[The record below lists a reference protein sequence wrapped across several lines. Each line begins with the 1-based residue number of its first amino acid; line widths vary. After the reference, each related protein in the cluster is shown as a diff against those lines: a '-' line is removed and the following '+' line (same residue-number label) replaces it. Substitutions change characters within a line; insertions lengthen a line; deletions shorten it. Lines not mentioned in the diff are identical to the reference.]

1 MSREYYIFVST
12 IIYLLLLIDPCYS
25 VNKIP
30 VSGIV
35 KSIEGAL
42 LPDAQL
48 SLVRQK
54 KSVTTNRFG
63 EFDFGKVFPN
73 DTLVVAIYGFQQQ
86 TLSPDREMEIKLYPK
101 SQIQDLIN
109 GARNG
114 TTIMIPSGVHYVY
127 PDFNIDST
135 VGMAINYKSDIVIE
149 GEKDSEIRLKSYNA
163 DIFYIHESN
172 NISIKNITIGYYESK
187 QEINQNIKSYD
198 DFENFSKA
206 FSASRNEL
214 GKNSIFR
221 FRGKLYHTNNIDE
234 PSDKIISGRGINI
247 YNSSDIYI
255 DSIKIF
261 GKNNICLNANS
272 SKNIH
277 IKNSESNEGL
287 YGFVFNN
294 CTNVNVGNS
303 LIADNRE
310 ILFNKNAQITLN
322 ENIIKIN
329 GSYVPEFVDIMGG
342 SIEMLDETIIPPPE
356 PTYLRAKSFSI
367 SRTEVTFEQFD
378 AFCAAT
384 SREKPDDSEWG
395 RGNRPVI
402 NITYN
407 DAIAYCD
414 WLGSLLGKTIRL
426 PSVEEWEYAAR
437 GGVKGGDDRFYS
449 GSNILEDV
457 SWCKFNAKE
466 KTQPVGLKTSNELGI
481 YDMSGNVYEF
491 CEGVKDSMIVLKGG
505 SWVNSGVGCRLSD
518 HVVSKM
524 DFWDDNIGFR
534 CVVSEL

>member
-1 MSREYYIFVST
+1 MSRKYYIFIS
-12 IIYLLLLIDPCYS
+12 ISIYLSFLIDPCYS

-35 KSIEGAL
+35 KNIEGNI
-42 LPDAQL
+42 LPETQL
-48 SLVRQK
+48 TLIRQK

-63 EFDFGKVFPN
+63 EFDFGRVFSN
-73 DTLVVAIYGFQQQ
+73 DTLLIETNGFQKQ
-86 TLSPDREMEIKLYPK
+86 TLSPYSDMEVKLYPK
-101 SQIQDLIN
+101 SEIQELIN
-109 GARNG
+109 NARSGA
-114 TTIMIPSGVHYVY
+114 TITIPSGVHYIY

-135 VGMAINYKSDIVIE
+135 IGISINYKSDITII
-149 GEKDSEIRLKSYNA
+149 GEIDSEIRLKWYDA

-172 NISIKNITIGYYESK
+172 NISIKNLFIGYYDSN
-187 QEINQNIKSYD
+187 QGNNQNIKSYD
-198 DFENFSKA
+198 DEENFGNA
-206 FSASRNEL
+206 FVTARKEL

-221 FRGKLYHTNNIDE
+221 FRGKLYHTNNSNE
-234 PSDKIISGRGINI
+234 TSEGIIPGRGINI

-255 DSIKIF
+255 DSLKIF
-261 GKNNICLNANS
+261 GDNNICLNAKN

-277 IKNSESNEGL
+277 IKNSEANEGL

-294 CTNVNVGNS
+294 CTNVNVENS
-303 LIADNRE
+303 LIADNHE
-310 ILFNKNAQITLN
+310 ILFNKNAQIELN
-322 ENIIKIN
+322 ENTIKIE
-329 GSYVPEFVDIMGG
+329 GSYVPEFVEIIGG
-342 SIEMLDETIIPPPE
+342 SIEMLDERIIPPPE
-356 PTYLRAKSFSI
+356 PTYLKANSFSI
-367 SRTEVTFEQFD
+367 SRTEITFKQFD
-378 AFCAAT
+378 AFCSAT

-402 NITYN
+402 NITYA

-414 WLGSLLGKTIRL
+414 WLGSLLSKTIRL

-437 GGVKGGDDRFYS
+437 GGVNGGDDKFYS

-457 SWCKFNAKE
+457 SWCKFNSNE
-466 KTQPVGLKTSNELGI
+466 RTQPVGLKKSNELGI

-491 CEGVKDSMIVLKGG
+491 CEGVEDSMIVLKGG

-518 HVVSKM
+518 HVVSKIN
-524 DFWDDNIGFR
+524 FWDDNIGFR

>member
-1 MSREYYIFVST
+1 MSREYYIFFSP
-12 IIYLLLLIDPCYS
+12 IIYLLFLIDPCYS
-25 VNKIP
+25 INKIP

-35 KSIEGAL
+35 KSIEGTL

-86 TLSPDREMEIKLYPK
+86 TLSLNSEMEIKLYPK

-135 VGMAINYKSDIVIE
+135 VGMAINYKSDIVIK

-172 NISIKNITIGYYESK
+172 NISIKNITLGYYDSN

-206 FSASRNEL
+206 FSVARNEL

-310 ILFNKNAQITLN
+310 ILFNKNAQIALN

-329 GSYVPEFVDIMGG
+329 GSYVPEFVDILGG

-356 PTYLRAKSFSI
+356 PTYLRAESFSI

-491 CEGVKDSMIVLKGG
+491 CKGVKDSMIVLKGG